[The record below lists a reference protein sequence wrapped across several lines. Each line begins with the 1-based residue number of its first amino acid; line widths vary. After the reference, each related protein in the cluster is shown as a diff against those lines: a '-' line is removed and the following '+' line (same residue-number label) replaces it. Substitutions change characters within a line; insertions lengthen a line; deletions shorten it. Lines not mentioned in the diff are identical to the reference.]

1 MVLPK
6 SPFAMAH
13 PVAMPVAAHGL
24 PAVPSHF
31 SRSLLFICLS
41 LHVPPLGI
49 GRHLL
54 VFRLCL
60 HVPPLGRPAT
70 FVGLPTVPPCA
81 AFSSPLTIGGQL
93 SARVSASV
101 LLRH

>member
-1 MVLPK
+1 MPPHTTATDYDTSAPPGGRIVIAVIVLPK

-60 HVPPLGRPAT
+60 HVPPLG
-70 FVGLPTVPPCA
+70 
-81 AFSSPLTIGGQL
+81 SPRHLLVFRL
-93 SARVSASV
+93 S
-101 LLRH
+101 